1 MRIAKQFLEGKTL
14 FCPFNKKQHMLA
26 YAEMREN
33 AFYNSKSIKFK
44 SDD

>member
-1 MRIAKQFLEGKTL
+1 
-14 FCPFNKKQHMLA
+14 MLA

-44 SDD
+44 NETAIYIGMVLVIEMFGAY